1 MKFVDSSVS
10 IVETHTSLHGIY
22 EDIERAGRYSY
33 QSLGTR
39 YFNVPDD
46 KDEKVQK
53 LIAELKD
60 DEHVSVEQGAEF
72 DHSYYVSIP
81 NNILVFYPDLL
92 NYEEETLET
101 SPRYKNVSAKP
112 FVDHLVN
119 NKHMTPLE
127 FGAIYLTFNKE
138 QRGLVKKYVLNPY
151 SRVVEKTFPKVIYAP
166 EVIVDQFNTKG
177 DPETFYFVTT
187 NARVIC
193 ENGWEDDL
201 KYLTKPTAF
210 HEKRVTVKVTAS
222 IGVTREWN
230 RSRSLGI
237 VELSTRW
244 CNFSKDKFGKELT
257 FIVPSWAYKLA
268 QEPFY
273 KEQASNEKGHSLM
286 QVLTC
291 LDRTAAAYWDCL
303 ERAEEDYMYL
313 LSGAEGAALKPQDA
327 RGVFP
332 LDLKSEAI
340 YCGYESDWEHFFE
353 LRTAQGAHPDIR
365 KLAIDLKKQ
374 MTDAKIHGLF

>member
-10 IVETHTSLHGIY
+10 IVETHTSLEGIY

-33 QSLGTR
+33 QSQGTR
-39 YFNVPDD
+39 CFNIPDD
-46 KDEKVQK
+46 KNEKTQDLIKRLKEDELVH
-53 LIAELKD
+53 IEP
-60 DEHVSVEQGAEF
+60 GAEF
-72 DHSYYVSIP
+72 DHSYYLSIP
-81 NNILVFYPDLL
+81 NNITVFYPELAD
-92 NYEEETLET
+92 YEEETLQT
-101 SPRYKNVSAKP
+101 SPRYKNVTAKK
-112 FVDHLVN
+112 FVESLASKGHC
-119 NKHMTPLE
+119 TPLE
-127 FGAIYLTFNKE
+127 FGAVYMLFNKE
-138 QRGLVKKYVLNPY
+138 QKDLVKKYVLNPY

-166 EVIVDQFNTKG
+166 SIVVDQFNTKG

-187 NARVIC
+187 NARVIYENSWQSDLQYLC
-193 ENGWEDDL
+193 E
-201 KYLTKPTAF
+201 PTAF

-230 RSRSLGI
+230 RSRISI
-237 VELSTRW
+237 VEMSTRY

-268 QEPFY
+268 QDPFY
-273 KEQASNEKGHSLM
+273 KDRAGNEKGHELM

-291 LDRTAAAYWDCL
+291 LDRTASAYWDCL
-303 ERAEEDYMYL
+303 ENAEKDYMYL
-313 LSGAEGAALKPQDA
+313 LSGAEGTALKPQDA
-327 RGVFP
+327 RGILP

-340 YCGYESDWEHFFE
+340 YCAYESDWDHFFE

>member
-1 MKFVDSSVS
+1 MDSSVS
-10 IVETHTSLHGIY
+10 IVETHTSMQGIY

-39 YFNVPDD
+39 CFNVPDD
-46 KDEKVQK
+46 KNEKTQE
-53 LIAELKD
+53 LIEKLKD
-60 DEHVSVEQGAEF
+60 NAQTHVEAGAEF

-81 NNILVFYPDLL
+81 NNLMVFYPELL
-92 NYEEETLET
+92 DYEEETLQT
-101 SPRYKNVSAKP
+101 SPRYKNVTAKP
-112 FVDHLVN
+112 FVDHLTF
-119 NKHMTPLE
+119 NKHLTPLE
-127 FGAIYLTFNKE
+127 FGTIYMTFTDGQAAIAE
-138 QRGLVKKYVLNPY
+138 KYIHNPY
-151 SRVVEKTFPKVIYAP
+151 SKVVKKTFPKMIYAP
-166 EVIVDQFNTKG
+166 EIVQEYFDKNG

-187 NARVIC
+187 NARVIH
-193 ENGWEDDL
+193 ENEWQNDL
-201 KYLTKPTAF
+201 IHMTEPTAF
-210 HEKRVTVKVTAS
+210 HERRVTVKVTAS
-222 IGVTREWN
+222 IGVTREMN
-230 RSRSLGI
+230 RSRSLSI
-237 VELSTRW
+237 VEMSTRY

-268 QEPFY
+268 QDPFY
-273 KEQASNEKGHSLM
+273 KDRAGDEKGHALM

-313 LSGAEGAALKPQDA
+313 LSGADGTVLKPQDA
-327 RGVFP
+327 RGVLP

-340 YCGYESDWEHFFE
+340 YCAYESDWEHFFE

-365 KLAIDLKKQ
+365 KLAIDLKNQ

>member
-10 IVETHTSLHGIY
+10 IVETHTSLEGIY

-33 QSLGTR
+33 QSQGTR
-39 YFNVPDD
+39 CFNVPNDND
-46 KDEKVQK
+46 QAIQDLITKIKNDPELHIEK
-53 LIAELKD
+53 
-60 DEHVSVEQGAEF
+60 GAEF
-72 DHSYYVSIP
+72 DNSYYVSIP
-81 NNILVFYPDLL
+81 NNYMPFYPELL
-92 NYEEETLET
+92 NYEEETLQT
-101 SPRYKNVSAKP
+101 SPRYKNVSAKK
-112 FVDHLVN
+112 FVDHLVS
-119 NKHMTPLE
+119 NKHLSPLE
-127 FGAIYLTFNKE
+127 FGTIYLLFNKS
-138 QRGLVKKYVLNPY
+138 QKDLVKKYVLNPY

-166 EVIVDQFNTKG
+166 EVVVDQFNTKG

-193 ENGWEDDL
+193 ENEWENDL
-201 KYLTKPTAF
+201 KYLTTPTAF
-210 HEKRVTVKVTAS
+210 HERRVTVKVTAS
-222 IGVTREWN
+222 IGVTRQTN
-230 RSRSLGI
+230 RHRGLSI
-237 VELSTRW
+237 VEMSTRY

-268 QEPFY
+268 QDPFY
-273 KEQASNEKGHSLM
+273 KDRVGDEKGHALM
-286 QVLTC
+286 QELTC
-291 LDRTAAAYWDCL
+291 LDRAAAAYWDCL

-313 LSGAEGAALKPQDA
+313 LSGADGTALKPQDA
-327 RGVFP
+327 RGILP

-340 YCGYESDWEHFFE
+340 YCAYESDWEHFFE